1 MNSTQ
6 TRNTDYCKFIESKT
20 NIRLYFLRRIFVLHA
35 DICEMAFQ
43 HVKVILYGTSF
54 LQYHKSDESFR
65 QLLAISHFMRR
76 WVDMR
81 NVSNANDAKKISF
94 VCFVI

>member
-20 NIRLYFLRRIFVLHA
+20 NIRLYFLQRI
-35 DICEMAFQ
+35 ICEIAFQ
-43 HVKVILYGTSF
+43 YVKVILYGTSF

>member
-20 NIRLYFLRRIFVLHA
+20 NIRLYLLQRIA
-35 DICEMAFQ
+35 DICEIAFQ
-43 HVKVILYGTSF
+43 YVKVILYGTSF

>member
-20 NIRLYFLRRIFVLHA
+20 NIRLYLLQRIA
-35 DICEMAFQ
+35 DICEIAFQ
-43 HVKVILYGTSF
+43 YVKVILYGTSF

-65 QLLAISHFMRR
+65 QFFAISHFMRR